1 MCSNLLATRILILS
15 RVLVIPCEDTVH
27 YLQSKLS
34 LSQFYT
40 NYSIMAMSTIET
52 GPKLNW
58 TRDNQMYERYRVWKK
73 KVEFIFCSALA
84 DSTPKQL
91 VSYLKY
97 WMADQGIPLIEKW
110 ESTGKLDYSNA
121 EETPATEGGRRRI
134 LLSGYK
140 VQTYWD
146 LLDEEFK
153 PKGNKLL
160 SIIEL
165 WTRSKQGDKPL
176 NQWLTQVYNLVNI
189 CKYPEDST
197 DRIIRDVLI
206 VGCNSNHARDK
217 IIQQGEAVT
226 LNQVIEIL
234 QAEESAYSTMKQIQD
249 CEEKPPASI
258 YYQAYDSR
266 SKKSKNPSNEQNSS
280 SSSPTGSKRKC
291 FRCGEP
297 FSRQHMKECRAQN
310 VTCNGCGIKG
320 HLKKCCKKS
329 GNFPKDS
336 SNQQNNQSPST
347 GSSRMNFASTLPQ
360 TEAEFFDE
368 KGLLKHYNPQVP
380 QQHTGSMFILK
391 KVQDPNNAILL
402 SEDGVEIQHNTS
414 TSVSDPDPAPI
425 LSPDFPF
432 QEFPLREVVNQSQI
446 DYYSISDTSDPRE
459 NSNSSRKAAKSTD
472 LPLKSCLANRSHKEL
487 REIKGSAISTAPTQ
501 SSRDFNTISISD
513 NCATRKSIP
522 GITPRIMTDNPSITT
537 TSPVETGVTAIQA
550 EIPEE
555 IQVHSSNYRSVIPTD
570 TQALTALQNLISDD
584 FQAKNTHST
593 QRKGEETPDTRPDIQ
608 DKAFQLIQKIHNQ
621 LQQVQWDLQRLHSL
635 HKYEN

>member
-1 MCSNLLATRILILS
+1 
-15 RVLVIPCEDTVH
+15 
-27 YLQSKLS
+27 
-34 LSQFYT
+34 
-40 NYSIMAMSTIET
+40 MAMSTLET

-58 TRDNQMYERYRVWKK
+58 TRDNQMYERYRIWKK

-97 WMADQGIPLIEKW
+97 WMGDQGIPLIEKW

-134 LLSGYK
+134 LSSGYK

-153 PKGNKLL
+153 PKGNKLF

-206 VGCNSNHARDK
+206 VGYNSNHARDK
-217 IIQQGEAVT
+217 IIRQGEAVT

-234 QAEESAYSTMKQIQD
+234 QTEESAHSTMQQNQGYDK
-249 CEEKPPASI
+249 KSTGSI

-280 SSSPTGSKRKC
+280 SSPTGSKKKC

-320 HLKKCCKKS
+320 NLKKCCKKS

-336 SNQQNNQSPST
+336 SNRQNQSSST
-347 GSSRMNFASTLPQ
+347 DSAKMNFASTLPQ

-368 KGLLKHYNPQVP
+368 KGLLKEYNPQ
-380 QQHTGSMFILK
+380 QQQQYQHTGSMLILK

-402 SEDGVEIQHNTS
+402 SEDGAEIQH
-414 TSVSDPDPAPI
+414 SVSESVPDPTP
-425 LSPDFPF
+425 SPDFPF
-432 QEFPLREVVNQSQI
+432 QEFPLTEVVTQSQI
-446 DYYSISDTSDPRE
+446 DSSSISDTSDPRE
-459 NSNSSRKAAKSTD
+459 TSNSSRKATKSTD
-472 LPLKSCLANRSHKEL
+472 LPLKSSLDNRSHEEMTEYRDLTVSDKH
-487 REIKGSAISTAPTQ
+487 TQ
-501 SSRDFNTISISD
+501 SSRDSNTISIPD
-513 NCATRKSIP
+513 NSTTRKSIP
-522 GITPRIMTDNPSITT
+522 GIMTDTPSIPTAF
-537 TSPVETGVTAIQA
+537 PVKTDVTAIPA

-555 IQVHSSNYRSVIPTD
+555 VQMHSSIYRSVIPTD

-584 FQAKNTHST
+584 CQAKNTHST
-593 QRKGEETPDTRPDIQ
+593 QRKGEETPDTHSTKRNE
-608 DKAFQLIQKIHNQ
+608 AFQLIQKIHNQ

-635 HKYEN
+635 HKYKN

>member
-1 MCSNLLATRILILS
+1 
-15 RVLVIPCEDTVH
+15 
-27 YLQSKLS
+27 
-34 LSQFYT
+34 
-40 NYSIMAMSTIET
+40 MSTLET

-58 TRDNQMYERYRVWKK
+58 TRDNQMYERYKIWRK

-97 WMADQGIPLIEKW
+97 WMGDQGIPLIEKW

-134 LLSGYK
+134 LSSGYK

-217 IIQQGEAVT
+217 IIRQGEAIT

-234 QAEESAYSTMKQIQD
+234 QAEESAHSTMQQIQGYD
-249 CEEKPPASI
+249 KKSTGSI

-266 SKKSKNPSNEQNSS
+266 SKKSKAPSNEQNS

-329 GNFPKDS
+329 GNFPKDDSNRQKQS
-336 SNQQNNQSPST
+336 SST
-347 GSSRMNFASTLPQ
+347 DPGRMNFASTLPQ

-368 KGLLKHYNPQVP
+368 KGLLKEYNPQVP
-380 QQHTGSMFILK
+380 EQQQYQHTGSMYVLK

-402 SEDGVEIQHNTS
+402 SEDGVEIQH
-414 TSVSDPDPAPI
+414 SVSDPDPTPI
-425 LSPDFPF
+425 PTPDFPF
-432 QEFPLREVVNQSQI
+432 QEFPLTEVVNQSQI
-446 DYYSISDTSDPRE
+446 DSSSISDTLASRE
-459 NSNSSRKAAKSTD
+459 CSNSTKKAPTSTD
-472 LPLKSCLANRSHKEL
+472 SSLKSVQNCSSNKEMAFFRDL
-487 REIKGSAISTAPTQ
+487 TVSDKHTQ
-501 SSRDFNTISISD
+501 SSRDSNTISIPD
-513 NCATRKSIP
+513 NSATRKSNPGIDT
-522 GITPRIMTDNPSITT
+522 GITPRIMTDTPSIPITF
-537 TSPVETGVTAIQA
+537 SVETDVTAIPA

-555 IQVHSSNYRSVIPTD
+555 VQMHSNNYRSVMPTD

-608 DKAFQLIQKIHNQ
+608 DEAFQLIQKIHNQ

-635 HKYEN
+635 HKYKN

>member
-1 MCSNLLATRILILS
+1 
-15 RVLVIPCEDTVH
+15 
-27 YLQSKLS
+27 
-34 LSQFYT
+34 
-40 NYSIMAMSTIET
+40 MSTLET

-97 WMADQGIPLIEKW
+97 WMGDQGIPLIEKW

-121 EETPATEGGRRRI
+121 EEDT
-134 LLSGYK
+134 LSSGYR

-153 PKGNKLL
+153 PKGNKLI

-189 CKYPEDST
+189 CKYPENST

-206 VGCNSNHARDK
+206 VGCNSNHARDR
-217 IIQQGEAVT
+217 IIRQGEAIT
-226 LNQVIEIL
+226 LNQVLEIL
-234 QAEESAYSTMKQIQD
+234 QTEESTHSTMQQIQGYD
-249 CEEKPPASI
+249 KKSTGSI

-266 SKKSKNPSNEQNSS
+266 SKKSKVSNEQNSS

-297 FSRQHMKECRAQN
+297 FSRQHMKECKAQDII
-310 VTCNGCGIKG
+310 CNGCGIKG

-336 SNQQNNQSPST
+336 NRQNNQSSPST
-347 GSSRMNFASTLPQ
+347 GSGKMNVASAVPQ
-360 TEAEFFDE
+360 ADFFDE
-368 KGLLKHYNPQVP
+368 KGLLKEYNPQHP
-380 QQHTGSMFILK
+380 QYQHTGSMYVLK
-391 KVQDPNNAILL
+391 KFQGNPSNDILF
-402 SEDGVEIQHNTS
+402 SDNGVEIQHNTS

-432 QEFPLREVVNQSQI
+432 QEFPLTEVVNQSQI

-459 NSNSSRKAAKSTD
+459 CSNSSSKATKSTD
-472 LPLKSCLANRSHKEL
+472 LPLKSGLNSSTHEELALFRDL
-487 REIKGSAISTAPTQ
+487 TVSTSPTQ
-501 SSRDFNTISISD
+501 SLRDSNTIFTPDNSD
-513 NCATRKSIP
+513 TRESNP
-522 GITPRIMTDNPSITT
+522 GITTGITT
-537 TSPVETGVTAIQA
+537 DTPSTPTTFSEETDVTAIHA
-550 EIPEE
+550 ENPEE
-555 IQVHSSNYRSVIPTD
+555 LQMHSSNYRSVIPTD
-570 TQALTALQNLISDD
+570 TQALTALQNLLSDD
-584 FQAKNTHST
+584 FEASSI
-593 QRKGEETPDTRPDIQ
+593 QRKGEETPDTTPDTRSET
-608 DKAFQLIQKIHNQ
+608 FQLIQKIHNQ
-621 LQQVQWDLQRLHSL
+621 LQEVQWDLQRLHSL
-635 HKYEN
+635 HNYKN

>member
-1 MCSNLLATRILILS
+1 
-15 RVLVIPCEDTVH
+15 
-27 YLQSKLS
+27 
-34 LSQFYT
+34 
-40 NYSIMAMSTIET
+40 MAMSTLET

-58 TRDNQMYERYRVWKK
+58 TRDNQMYERFRVWKK

-97 WMADQGIPLIEKW
+97 WMGDQVIPLIEKW

-134 LLSGYK
+134 LSSGYK

-165 WTRSKQGDKPL
+165 WTRSIQGDKPL

-217 IIQQGEAVT
+217 IIRQGEAIT

-234 QAEESAYSTMKQIQD
+234 QAEESAYSTMQQIQGYG
-249 CEEKPPASI
+249 KKSPASI
-258 YYQAYDSR
+258 YYQSYDSR
-266 SKKSKNPSNEQNSS
+266 SKKSENPSNEQNSS
-280 SSSPTGSKRKC
+280 SSSPTGSKKKC

-297 FSRQHMKECRAQN
+297 FSRQHMKECKAQD
-310 VTCNGCGIKG
+310 VICNGCGIKG

-329 GNFPKDS
+329 GNFPKDN
-336 SNQQNNQSPST
+336 SNQQNQSPST
-347 GSSRMNFASTLPQ
+347 GPGKMNIASAAPPL
-360 TEAEFFDE
+360 EADFFDE
-368 KGLLKHYNPQVP
+368 KGLLKQYIPQN
-380 QQHTGSMFILK
+380 QQQYQHTGSMYVLK
-391 KVQDPNNAILL
+391 KFQGNPNDDILF
-402 SEDGVEIQHNTS
+402 SDNGVEVQH
-414 TSVSDPDPAPI
+414 SVSDPDPAPI
-425 LSPDFPF
+425 PTPDFPF
-432 QEFPLREVVNQSQI
+432 QEFLLTEVVNQSQK
-446 DYYSISDTSDPRE
+446 DSYSISDTSDPRE
-459 NSNSSRKAAKSTD
+459 TSYSLRKATKSTD
-472 LPLKSCLANRSHKEL
+472 LPLKSGLNSSSHEEMRENRDL
-487 REIKGSAISTAPTQ
+487 TVSTAPTQ
-501 SSRDFNTISISD
+501 SSRDSNTISISD
-513 NCATRKSIP
+513 NSATRESNP
-522 GITPRIMTDNPSITT
+522 GIDTGITTGIMTPSTPTT
-537 TSPVETGVTAIQA
+537 FPVETDVTAIPA

-555 IQVHSSNYRSVIPTD
+555 VQMHSNNYRSVIPTD
-570 TQALTALQNLISDD
+570 IQALTALQNLISDD

-593 QRKGEETPDTRPDIQ
+593 QRKGGETPDTRSDIQ
-608 DKAFQLIQKIHNQ
+608 DEAFQLIQKIHNQ
-621 LQQVQWDLQRLHSL
+621 LQEVQWDLQRLHSL
-635 HKYEN
+635 HKYKN

>member
-1 MCSNLLATRILILS
+1 
-15 RVLVIPCEDTVH
+15 
-27 YLQSKLS
+27 
-34 LSQFYT
+34 
-40 NYSIMAMSTIET
+40 MSTLET
-52 GPKLNW
+52 GPKLDW
-58 TRDNQMYERYRVWKK
+58 TRDNQMYECYRIWRK

-97 WMADQGIPLIEKW
+97 WMGDQGIPLIEKW

-121 EETPATEGGRRRI
+121 EETPATEGGRGRI
-134 LLSGYK
+134 LSSGYK

-160 SIIEL
+160 SIKEL

-217 IIQQGEAVT
+217 IIRQGEAVT

-234 QAEESAYSTMKQIQD
+234 QTEESTHSTMQQIQD
-249 CEEKPPASI
+249 YQKKPTASI
-258 YYQAYDSR
+258 HYQSYDSR

-280 SSSPTGSKRKC
+280 SSTGSTESKRQC
-291 FRCGEP
+291 FQCGEP
-297 FSRQHMKECRAQN
+297 FSKKHMKECRAQN

-336 SNQQNNQSPST
+336 SNRQNQSSST
-347 GSSRMNFASTLPQ
+347 GSAKMNFASTLPQ

-368 KGLLKHYNPQVP
+368 KGLLKEYNPQ
-380 QQHTGSMFILK
+380 QQQQYQHTGSMFVLK
-391 KVQDPNNAILL
+391 KVQDPSNAILL
-402 SEDGVEIQHNTS
+402 SEDGVEIQH
-414 TSVSDPDPAPI
+414 SVPESVPDPVPT
-425 LSPDFPF
+425 PDFPF
-432 QEFPLREVVNQSQI
+432 QEFPLTEVVSQSQI
-446 DYYSISDTSDPRE
+446 DISSISDTSDPGE
-459 NSNSSRKAAKSTD
+459 TSNSSRKATKSTD
-472 LPLKSCLANRSHKEL
+472 LPLKSGLNSSSDEEM
-487 REIKGSAISTAPTQ
+487 RESRDLTVSDKHTH
-501 SSRDFNTISISD
+501 SSRDFSTISISD
-513 NCATRKSIP
+513 NSATRESIP
-522 GITPRIMTDNPSITT
+522 GITPRIMTDTPSIPTIF
-537 TSPVETGVTAIQA
+537 PVETDVT

-555 IQVHSSNYRSVIPTD
+555 VQMHSSNYRSVMPTD
-570 TQALTALQNLISDD
+570 IQALTVLQDLVSDD
-584 FQAKNTHST
+584 FQVKNTHST
-593 QRKGEETPDTRPDIQ
+593 QRKGEETPDTHSDIQ
-608 DKAFQLIQKIHNQ
+608 DETFQLIQKIHNQ

-635 HKYEN
+635 HKYKN